1 MGVLLLIVSL
11 NFYPLANIMDIRN
24 REMIQTYTAVI
35 LNG

>member
-1 MGVLLLIVSL
+1 VGVLLLIVSL
-11 NFYPLANIMDIRN
+11 NLYPLANIMDIRN